1 MILALLVIIITD
13 SKKQQQKSTVK
24 KKKKSALKSKDAVQH
39 HSKTIVPNQLFS
51 SRFLK
56 HGMKKYA
63 YIITDKVYLKGKIS

>member
-1 MILALLVIIITD
+1 MIIITD
-13 SKKQQQKSTVK
+13 TIKNNNKKAQF
-24 KKKKSALKSKDAVQH
+24 KKKSALKSKDAVQH

>member
-13 SKKQQQKSTVK
+13 SKKQQQKSTV